1 MIFKRFFF
9 ELINRFFHFFY
20 LAFAIHDLQLLK
32 EMLFTLFI
40 MDEVRK
46 VITESILPIVIKK
59 MGEKSMHKFQE

>member
-1 MIFKRFFF
+1 
-9 ELINRFFHFFY
+9 
-20 LAFAIHDLQLLK
+20 
-32 EMLFTLFI
+32 